1 MEKERRKNETE
12 CAFAG
17 VISTIISQTMEAHR
31 AMGHRWPRDLGQY
44 FFTASFDRRG
54 CSPLF
59 CRVNERNRN
68 RGRIEESLRSF
79 SIFEKVGRSME
90 NPIYPPG

>member
-1 MEKERRKNETE
+1 MRVRGRYLDDY
-12 CAFAG
+12 FANDG
-17 VISTIISQTMEAHR
+17 SAS
-31 AMGHRWPRDLGQY
+31 RDGASMAARFGSI